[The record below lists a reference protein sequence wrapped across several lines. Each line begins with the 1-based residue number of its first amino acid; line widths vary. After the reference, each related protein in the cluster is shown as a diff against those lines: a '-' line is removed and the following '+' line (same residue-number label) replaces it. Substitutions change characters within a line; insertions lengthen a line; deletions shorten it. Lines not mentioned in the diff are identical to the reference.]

1 MTAEIIGDDYPTYE
15 DFVNMRQPKI
25 YTRFKLE
32 ECITALYQI
41 SEDIEAMM
49 HKEFDTEEGLTEDGK
64 MNILIGM
71 MELHKVRCDAT
82 KECMEGLI
90 KQGDLK

>member
-1 MTAEIIGDDYPTYE
+1 
-15 DFVNMRQPKI
+15 
-25 YTRFKLE
+25 
-32 ECITALYQI
+32 
-41 SEDIEAMM
+41 MM

-82 KECMEGLI
+82 WECMEELI
-90 KQGDLK
+90 RQGDLK

>member
-1 MTAEIIGDDYPTYE
+1 MEITKSIKKNYD
-15 DFVNMRQPKI
+15 
-25 YTRFKLE
+25 RFKLE
-32 ECITALYQI
+32 ERISSMYQI
-41 SEDIEAMM
+41 TEDMQAMM

-82 KECMEGLI
+82 WEGLI
-90 KQGDLK
+90 EQGDLK

>member
-1 MTAEIIGDDYPTYE
+1 MKYD
-15 DFVNMRQPKI
+15 
-25 YTRFKLE
+25 RFKLE
-32 ECITALYQI
+32 ECITSLYQI
-41 SEDIEAMM
+41 TEDIEAMM

-82 KECMEGLI
+82 WECMEKLI
-90 KQGDLK
+90 AQGNLK

>member
-1 MTAEIIGDDYPTYE
+1 MKY
-15 DFVNMRQPKI
+15 N
-25 YTRFKLE
+25 RFKLE
-32 ECITALYQI
+32 ECITSLYQI
-41 SEDIEAMM
+41 SEDIKAMM

-82 KECMEGLI
+82 CLTVGKFLPEYARPSSLH
-90 KQGDLK
+90 LFLT

>member
-1 MTAEIIGDDYPTYE
+1 MKYD
-15 DFVNMRQPKI
+15 
-25 YTRFKLE
+25 RFKLE
-32 ECITALYQI
+32 ECITSLYQI
-41 SEDIEAMM
+41 SEDIQAMM

-82 KECMEGLI
+82 WECMEQLI